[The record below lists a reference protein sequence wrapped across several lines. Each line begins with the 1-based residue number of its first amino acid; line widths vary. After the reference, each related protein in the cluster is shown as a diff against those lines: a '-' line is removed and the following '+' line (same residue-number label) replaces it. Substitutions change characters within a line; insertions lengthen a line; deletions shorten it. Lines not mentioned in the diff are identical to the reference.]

1 MVFVGT
7 WDGYFSALDAR
18 TGDVRWRYTAPAGI
32 MGASTVLDGIVYFST
47 FGRFSQRHLRRVKS
61 GPRGTFGLNARNGD
75 VVWRFHDGHYSPVVA
90 DSRRIYIAGKSKI
103 YALIS
108 RARLQRIRRWQ
119 ALAACNRLRRHKAR
133 DRCLKKLRRSGKSAR
148 RHPAKK
154 KQRH

>member
-1 MVFVGT
+1 
-7 WDGYFSALDAR
+7 
-18 TGDVRWRYTAPAGI
+18 

-133 DRCLKKLRRSGKSAR
+133 DRCLKKLRRSGKPAR